1 MTWTS
6 LLSARRVTL
15 AACLISFSPALA
27 TSQQSTPQLS
37 PNAPK
42 DRPVET
48 AQRCIWNAMEAAM
61 QPYIAQARA
70 TWPAAKQR
78 YTAGLPPRQTFFVT
92 ALIVDDS
99 DRREQV
105 FIAVDSI
112 QSGKISGKIWNRV
125 DIVHGYRLGDRY
137 TFPESELRDWLIAK
151 PDGSE
156 EGNYVGKFLDGY
168 EPPRSCTT
176 KRAS

>member
-1 MTWTS
+1 MTWRF
-6 LLSARRVTL
+6 LLSARRVSL

-27 TSQQSTPQLS
+27 VSQQSTPQLS

-70 TWPAAKQR
+70 TWPQAKQR
-78 YTAGLPPRQTFFVT
+78 YLAGLPARSTFFVT

-112 QSGKISGKIWNRV
+112 QAGKISGKIWNRV

-137 TFPESELRDWLIAK
+137 TFPESDLRDWLITK

-168 EPPRSCTT
+168 EPPRNCLT
-176 KRAS
+176 KSTS

>member
-1 MTWTS
+1 MIS

-15 AACLISFSPALA
+15 AACLIPFLPARA
-27 TSQQSTPQLS
+27 TSQQPTPQLS

-48 AQRCIWNAMEAAM
+48 AQRCIWNAMDTAM

-70 TWPAAKQR
+70 TWPQAKQR
-78 YTAGLPPRQTFFVT
+78 YLAGLPPRNTFFVT
-92 ALIVDDS
+92 ALIIDDS

-112 QSGKISGKIWNRV
+112 QSGKISGRIWNRV

-137 TFPESELRDWLIAK
+137 TFPESELRDWLITK

-168 EPPRSCTT
+168 EPPRNCLN
-176 KRAS
+176 KRVG